1 MDLPQWGEKST
12 NRHEMRNAEQKKKGH
27 RFWETVDSEKGNTK

>member
-12 NRHEMRNAEQKKKGH
+12 NRHEMRTAEQKKKGH
-27 RFWETVDSEKGNTK
+27 RFWETVASEKGNTK